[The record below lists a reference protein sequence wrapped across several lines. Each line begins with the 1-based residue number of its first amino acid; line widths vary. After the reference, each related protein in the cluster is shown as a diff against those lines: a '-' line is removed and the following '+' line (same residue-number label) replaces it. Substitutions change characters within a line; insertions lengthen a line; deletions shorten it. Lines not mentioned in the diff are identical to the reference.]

1 MITVYDDRY
10 KEEVIKLI
18 LHVQNVEYEVGIS
31 VKEQPDI
38 LDIHSNYIN
47 DGGNFWIALND
58 NGEVVGSIG
67 LQKKNKEVAVL
78 KKFFVYKDYRGKE
91 FGIGKSFMKF
101 CLVLLRNKG
110 CQRSF

>member
-1 MITVYDDRY
+1 MITVYDDSY

-31 VKEQPDI
+31 LKEQPDI

-78 KKFFVYKDYRGKE
+78 KKFLFIKTTVVKNLGQE
-91 FGIGKSFMKF
+91 KSFMKH
-101 CLVLLRNKG
+101 CLILLRNKVFL
-110 CQRSF
+110 R